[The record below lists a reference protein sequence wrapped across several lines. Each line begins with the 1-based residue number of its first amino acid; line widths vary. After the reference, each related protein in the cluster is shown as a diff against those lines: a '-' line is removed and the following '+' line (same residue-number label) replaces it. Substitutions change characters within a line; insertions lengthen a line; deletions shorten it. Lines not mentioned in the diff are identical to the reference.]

1 MTLEYRRN
9 LDVFKKQTIGTVIS
23 YLLGILRSMYL
34 PVDHLFVMRVVD
46 TNNENAPSTSAILWK
61 ECTRKFNVRSMNN
74 LMLTIKNTHVLRLVS
89 SNTSEFKI
97 MSATKSFD
105 IKEFFN
111 MK

>member
-9 LDVFKKQTIGTVIS
+9 LDVFKKQTVSAVFS
-23 YLLGILRSMYL
+23 YLLGILRSVYL

-46 TNNENAPSTSAILWK
+46 KNNENASSTSAILWK

-74 LMLTIKNTHVLRLVS
+74 LTLTNKNTHGFRLVS
-89 SNTSEFKI
+89 SNTGEFKI

-105 IKEFFN
+105 IKEIFT